1 MPQLKKNRE
10 YAKKKESVTHSQK
23 KKQATE
29 TASERMNMLDLTEKN
44 LQISLYE
51 YAQRTKGKHALKL

>member
-1 MPQLKKNRE
+1 MGKLDLNPQCYNILPKCSNLRKIE

-29 TASERMNMLDLTEKN
+29 TASERTNMLDLTKK
-44 LQISLYE
+44 IF
-51 YAQRTKGKHALKL
+51 K